1 MSHPVYPIFL
11 FGPCSY
17 WIHLLQEDAPV
28 LIGTGGHYPKQ
39 THRNRFEINGPNK
52 RQVLSIPIEHHS
64 RELGMEGVKIAYR
77 EPWQRE
83 HLRSIEAAYRASAYF
98 DYYIYDLQH
107 IFSFR
112 HDHLLALN
120 LEVLKWVCKRLGLSL
135 QTSVNVLST
144 PHAIPYIQITSQT
157 PEISDEQLIFPLQHP
172 YHQNFADRRGFDNNL
187 SILDALMHLGPEC
200 LAYLGNKS

>member
-1 MSHPVYPIFL
+1 MSHTVYPIFL

-17 WIHLLQEDAPV
+17 WMHLLQENSPV
-28 LIGTGGHYPKQ
+28 LIGTGGPYPKQ

-52 RQVLSIPIEHHS
+52 RQMLSIPIDHRS
-64 RELGMEGVKIAYR
+64 KELGMKGVRITYR

-98 DYYIYDLQH
+98 EYYIHELIS
-107 IFSFR
+107 IFSAR
-112 HDHLLALN
+112 HETLLALN

-135 QTSVNVLST
+135 QTVVNNTLTNHEKSN
-144 PHAIPYIQITSQT
+144 ILITT
-157 PEISDEQLIFPLQHP
+157 LAPEISDEQLIFPLSYS

-187 SILDALMHLGPEC
+187 SILDALMHLGPQC
-200 LAYLGNKS
+200 LTYLGKKS